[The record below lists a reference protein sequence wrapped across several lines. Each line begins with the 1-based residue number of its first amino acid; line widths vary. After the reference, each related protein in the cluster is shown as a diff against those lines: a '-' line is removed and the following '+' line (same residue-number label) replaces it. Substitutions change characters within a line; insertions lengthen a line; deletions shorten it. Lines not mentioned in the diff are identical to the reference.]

1 MCDRTSRSETSSY
14 TGCGRTSSYTSC
26 AKRGL
31 WVCRLLSVLITLLPV
46 VYYVIKGFADES
58 IGTKQKACLGCM
70 VCLAITLYLINVL
83 MKYSIRSTIWI
94 LLLGVYVCLEDIL
107 PLILMLAIGTIIDE
121 FILTPLKKHYASVY
135 KINREIDRRE

>member
-1 MCDRTSRSETSSY
+1 MSSRSETSRY
-14 TGCGRTSSYTSC
+14 TNRTRN

-31 WVCRLLSVLITLLPV
+31 WICRILSVLVTLLPV
-46 VYYVIKGFADES
+46 IYYVIKGFADES

-83 MKYSIRSTIWI
+83 MKYSIRSTVWI

-121 FILTPLKKHYASVY
+121 FVLTPLKKHYASVY
-135 KINREIDRRE
+135 CINKEIDLRE

>member
-1 MCDRTSRSETSSY
+1 MSSRNEI
-14 TGCGRTSSYTSC
+14 SSYTSRS
-26 AKRGL
+26 KRGL

-70 VCLAITLYLINVL
+70 VCLAIILYLINVL

-107 PLILMLAIGTIIDE
+107 PLILMLAISTIIDE

-135 KINREIDRRE
+135 KINKEIDRRG

>member
-1 MCDRTSRSETSSY
+1 MCDRTRE
-14 TGCGRTSSYTSC
+14 

-46 VYYVIKGFADES
+46 VYYVIKGLADKS
-58 IGTKQKACLGCM
+58 ISTRQKACLGCM
-70 VCLAITLYLINVL
+70 VCLAIILYLINVL

-107 PLILMLAIGTIIDE
+107 PLILMLAISTIIDE
-121 FILTPLKKHYASVY
+121 FVLTPLKKHYASVY
-135 KINREIDRRE
+135 RINKEIDCREQT

>member
-1 MCDRTSRSETSSY
+1 MSSRTRRS
-14 TGCGRTSSYTSC
+14 
-26 AKRGL
+26 KRGL
-31 WVCRLLSVLITLLPV
+31 WICRILSVLLTLSPV
-46 VYYVIKGFADES
+46 VYYVIKGFTDES

-83 MKYSIRSTIWI
+83 MKYSIRSTIWV

-107 PLILMLAIGTIIDE
+107 PLILMLAISTIIDE

-135 KINREIDRRE
+135 KINKEIERNPRFQLPEANGDE

>member
-1 MCDRTSRSETSSY
+1 MSSSERT
-14 TGCGRTSSYTSC
+14 CA

-31 WVCRLLSVLITLLPV
+31 WICRILSVLLTLLPV
-46 VYYVIKGFADES
+46 VYYVIKGFTDES

-83 MKYSIRSTIWI
+83 MKYSIRSTIWV

-107 PLILMLAIGTIIDE
+107 PLILMLAISTIIDE

-135 KINREIDRRE
+135 KINKEIDRRE